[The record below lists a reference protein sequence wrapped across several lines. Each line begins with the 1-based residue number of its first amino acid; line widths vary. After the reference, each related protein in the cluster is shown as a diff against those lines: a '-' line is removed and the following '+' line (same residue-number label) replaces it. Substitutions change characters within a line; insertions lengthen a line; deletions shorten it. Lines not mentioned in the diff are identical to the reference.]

1 MPPAVRGDVR
11 WYDFGPTIGR
21 ELSGHRPALIISNTE
36 FNKGLSLAIAV
47 PTSTSPPQ
55 DWHAMNHVEIESTGS
70 WASARQI
77 KSVEQEKLGD
87 KLGEATPEEL
97 EDIHGF
103 IERQLSGISALL
115 GVVQTESGYE
125 DVRRGSIFNVA
136 FDEDDAVQHATMFVL
151 DYNERNEIAIAV
163 EVEYSQNP
171 ESDVRI
177 PINIINIT
185 EDSRPMSALVHRVR
199 SIDFGERDF
208 VKVGMAE
215 EISTE
220 TVIDALMDA
229 IDF

>member
-1 MPPAVRGDVR
+1 MPSVVRGDVR

-55 DWHAMNHVEIESTGS
+55 EIHMINHVRIESTSS
-70 WASARQI
+70 WASVLQI

-87 KLGEATPEEL
+87 KLGEATSEEL

-125 DVRRGSIFNVA
+125 DVRRGSIFDVA
-136 FDEDDAVQHATMFVL
+136 FNEDDAVQHATMLVL
-151 DYNERNEIAIAV
+151 DYNKGNNMAIAV
-163 EVEYSQNP
+163 EVEDSQNP

-177 PINIINIT
+177 PINIIGA
-185 EDSRPMSALVHRVR
+185 SGRMSALLHRVR
-199 SIDFGERDF
+199 SIDFGERDV

-215 EISTE
+215 EVSTE